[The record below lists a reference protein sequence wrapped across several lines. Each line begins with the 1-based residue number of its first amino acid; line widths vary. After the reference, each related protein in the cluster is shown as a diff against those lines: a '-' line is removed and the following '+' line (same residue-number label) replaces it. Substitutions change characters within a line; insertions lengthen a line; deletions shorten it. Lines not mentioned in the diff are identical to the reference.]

1 MQPLPKSSALLSE
14 IHSLLDNHVE
24 VDEFTIRRLTRETNK
39 LVKSDPVMAYVA
51 LGSIAVLQVDVEKV
65 HYYFN
70 QAINIQE
77 NITVWNNYCV
87 CLGSLGYTIEAGELL
102 KKLSF
107 KQNIS
112 DLKFLFNGVNLC
124 SEAGLFFTSFNF
136 LLKYNKLSS
145 KKAHSLTESII
156 STISFME
163 KLNLK
168 EEMLIPLFDV
178 HSQILRK
185 YDVIERLSP
194 MKDFKQINYYYSKE
208 YNEFRYEI
216 YIDKPVDEVCE
227 MADELAEAVAELD
240 LPADVV
246 YHFTPLYRVY
256 AG

>member
-1 MQPLPKSSALLSE
+1 MQPLPKSSEFLSE
-14 IHSLLDNHVE
+14 IQTLLNTHSE
-24 VDEFTIRRLTRETNK
+24 VDEFTIRRLTREAKK
-39 LVKSDPVMAYVA
+39 LINVNPVSAYVA
-51 LGSIAVLQVDVEKV
+51 LGTLAVLQLDVKKV

-87 CLGSLGYTIEAGELL
+87 CLGTLGYTIEAGELL

-136 LLKYNKLSS
+136 LLKYNKLSP
-145 KKAHSLTESII
+145 KKTHALTESII

-168 EEMLIPLFDV
+168 EEMLTPLFDV

-194 MKDFKQINYYYSKE
+194 MKNFKQINYYYSKE
-208 YNEFRYEI
+208 YNDFCYEI
-216 YIDKPVDEVCE
+216 YIDKPVEEICE
-227 MADELAEAVAELD
+227 MADELADAVAELD